1 LLLLGFL
8 IWKLDAAAAFAAIR
22 NTQPSF
28 LIAAIVLNI
37 PQIFLK
43 ALRWRFLMLAQG
55 IEYSISSS
63 ALAYFGSI
71 FIGLL
76 TPGRLGEFVKTIHV
90 SRDCGIPS
98 VRAFSSVLVD
108 RLFDLC
114 ALLLFGAAALF
125 STTQKQ
131 NTTLLFVE
139 AVVLLVVPLL
149 AILHRGTFERLQA
162 LAAKAGKFGVKLF
175 GQGSWLQELRSYLIT
190 LRWSHILI
198 ASLFTAFAYVLFF
211 GQCYL
216 LALGMNLRVS
226 ILTICFAVSLGSLIT
241 LIPISISGLG
251 TREAAMIA
259 YLGRHGISAELSL
272 GYSLLVF
279 VTFYLAGGLIGA
291 IAWLIKPVPLT
302 SKLK

>member
-8 IWKLDAAAAFAAIR
+8 IWKLDAAASFAAIR

-28 LIAAIVLNI
+28 LIAAILLNV

-55 IEYSISSS
+55 IEYGISSS

-98 VRAFSSVLVD
+98 ARAFSSVLVD
-108 RLFDLC
+108 RLFDLY

-131 NTTLLFVE
+131 NATLLFVE
-139 AVVLLVVPLL
+139 AAILLVVPLL

-175 GQGSWLQELRSYLIT
+175 GEGSWLQELRAYLIT

-198 ASLFTAFAYVLFF
+198 ALVFTASAYALFF
-211 GQCYL
+211 SQCYL

-226 ILTICFAVSLGSLIT
+226 ILTICFAVSLGSLVT

-259 YLGRHGISAELSL
+259 YLGRHGISPELSL

-302 SKLK
+302 SKT